1 MKTMWLPSYATRS
14 ERLCRFA
21 VVTFAFAVLIFL
33 IGPLFVV
40 FPLSVSKDPFFT
52 FPIQEYSWRWYT
64 DFFENPRWT
73 QSLFNSLVAALLST
87 ALATFFGTLAAL
99 GISRPGF
106 PARKAV
112 MALMISP
119 MIMPVVIVAVGAYMF
134 FGTLGLTNTR
144 TGLVLAHAALS
155 IPFVVVTVLSALSTY
170 DSNLTRAGASLG
182 AGPVSVFFAVTLP
195 LILPGIVSGALLAF
209 AVSFDEVIVALFLTG
224 AEQRTLPVQMFSG
237 IRDQIN
243 PTIMAAAS
251 LLTTVSIALFLVL
264 NLIRRMRRI

>member
-1 MKTMWLPSYATRS
+1 MWLPAYATRS
-14 ERLCRFA
+14 ERLCRIA
-21 VVTFAFAVLIFL
+21 VVLFAFAVLAFL

-52 FPIQEYSWRWYT
+52 FPIREYSWRWYA
-64 DFFENPRWT
+64 DFFQNARWM
-73 QSLFNSLVAALLST
+73 QSLVNSLAAAALST
-87 ALATFFGTLAAL
+87 LIATVLGTLAAL

-134 FGTLGLTNTR
+134 FGSLGLTNTR
-144 TGLVLAHAALS
+144 TGLVLAHAALA

-170 DSNLTRAGASLG
+170 DTNLSRAGASLG

-224 AEQRTLPVQMFSG
+224 ADQRTLPVQMFSG

-243 PTIMAAAS
+243 PTIMAAPS
-251 LLTTVSIALFLVL
+251 LLTTVSIALFVVL
-264 NLIRRMRRI
+264 SLIGRARRA

>member
-1 MKTMWLPSYATRS
+1 MWLPAYATAG
-14 ERLCRFA
+14 ERAGRLLVLLFA
-21 VVTFAFAVLIFL
+21 AAVLVFL

-52 FPIQEYSWRWYT
+52 FPIKEYSLRWYA
-64 DFFENPRWT
+64 DFFQNSRWT
-73 QSLFNSLVAALLST
+73 HSLVNSLVAAFFST
-87 ALATFFGTLAAL
+87 CLATLLGTLAAL
-99 GISRPGF
+99 GINRPGF
-106 PARKAV
+106 PWRKAV

-134 FGTLGLTNTR
+134 FGSFGLTDTR

-170 DSNLTRAGASLG
+170 DNNLTRAGASLG
-182 AGPVSVFFAVTLP
+182 AGPVSVFFVVTLP

-224 AEQRTLPVQMFSG
+224 ADQRTLPVQMFSG

-251 LLTTVSIALFLVL
+251 LLTTVSIALFVLL
-264 NLIRRMRRI
+264 NLLRRLRRA

>member
-1 MKTMWLPSYATRS
+1 MWLPAYATRS
-14 ERLCRFA
+14 ERLGRLLVVLFA
-21 VVTFAFAVLIFL
+21 VAVLVFL

-52 FPIQEYSWRWYT
+52 FPIKEYSWRWYV
-64 DFFENPRWT
+64 DFFENTRWT
-73 QSLFNSLVAALLST
+73 RSLANSLIAAAFST
-87 ALATFFGTLAAL
+87 ALATFLGTLAAL

-106 PARKAV
+106 PWRKAV

-134 FGTLGLTNTR
+134 FGALGLTDTR
-144 TGLVLAHAALS
+144 TGLVLAHAGLA

-170 DSNLTRAGASLG
+170 DADLTRAGASLG

-224 AEQRTLPVQMFSG
+224 ADQRTLPVQMFSG

-251 LLTTVSIALFLVL
+251 LLTTVSIALFVL
-264 NLIRRMRRI
+264 LSLIRRVRRA

>member
-1 MKTMWLPSYATRS
+1 MWLPAYATRS
-14 ERLCRFA
+14 ERLCRLA
-21 VVTFAFAVLIFL
+21 VVLFAFAVLAFL

-52 FPIQEYSWRWYT
+52 FPIREYSWRWYA
-64 DFFENPRWT
+64 DFFQNARWMH
-73 QSLFNSLVAALLST
+73 SLVNSLVAAAAST
-87 ALATFFGTLAAL
+87 LLATFLGTLAAL

-134 FGTLGLTNTR
+134 FGSLGLTNTR
-144 TGLVLAHAALS
+144 TGLVLAHAALA

-170 DSNLTRAGASLG
+170 DSNLSRAGASLG

-209 AVSFDEVIVALFLTG
+209 AVSFDEVIVALSLTG
-224 AEQRTLPVQMFSG
+224 ADQRTLPVQMFSG

-251 LLTTVSIALFLVL
+251 LLTTVSIALFVVL
-264 NLIRRMRRI
+264 NLIGRAHRA

>member
-1 MKTMWLPSYATRS
+1 MLWLPAYATRS
-14 ERLCRFA
+14 ERFSRFL
-21 VVTFAFAVLIFL
+21 VVTFAVAVLVFL

-52 FPIQEYSWRWYT
+52 FPIKDYSLRWYL
-64 DFFENPRWT
+64 DFFENSRWT
-73 QSLFNSLVAALLST
+73 QSLLNSVIAATFST
-87 ALATFFGTLAAL
+87 AIATLLGTLAAL

-106 PARKAV
+106 PFRKAV

-134 FGTLGLTNTR
+134 FGALGLTNTR
-144 TGLVLAHAALS
+144 TGLVLAHAALA

-170 DSNLTRAGASLG
+170 DNNLTRAGTSLG

-224 AEQRTLPVQMFSG
+224 ADQRTLPVQMFSG

-251 LLTTVSIALFLVL
+251 LLTTASISLFVL
-264 NLIRRMRRI
+264 LSVIRKVRKA

>member
-1 MKTMWLPSYATRS
+1 MWLPAYATRS
-14 ERLCRFA
+14 ERLCRLA
-21 VVTFAFAVLIFL
+21 VVLFAFAVLAFL

-52 FPIQEYSWRWYT
+52 FPIREYSWRWYA
-64 DFFENPRWT
+64 DFFQNARWMH
-73 QSLFNSLVAALLST
+73 SLANSLAAAALST
-87 ALATFFGTLAAL
+87 LIATVLGTLAAL

-134 FGTLGLTNTR
+134 FGSLGLTNTR
-144 TGLVLAHAALS
+144 TGLVLAHAALA

-170 DSNLTRAGASLG
+170 DTNLSRAGASLG

-195 LILPGIVSGALLAF
+195 LILPGIVSSALLAF

-224 AEQRTLPVQMFSG
+224 ADQRTLPVQMFSG

-264 NLIRRMRRI
+264 SLIGRARRA

>member
-1 MKTMWLPSYATRS
+1 MWLPAYATRS
-14 ERLCRFA
+14 ERLGRLLVVLFA
-21 VVTFAFAVLIFL
+21 VAVLVFL

-52 FPIQEYSWRWYT
+52 FPIKEYSWRWYA
-64 DFFENPRWT
+64 DFFENTRWT
-73 QSLFNSLVAALLST
+73 RSLVNSLIAAAFST
-87 ALATFFGTLAAL
+87 ALATFLGTLAAL

-106 PARKAV
+106 PWRKAV

-134 FGTLGLTNTR
+134 FGALGLTDTR
-144 TGLVLAHAALS
+144 TGLVLAHAGLA
-155 IPFVVVTVLSALSTY
+155 IPFVVVTVLSALSIY
-170 DSNLTRAGASLG
+170 DANLTRAGASLG

-224 AEQRTLPVQMFSG
+224 ADQRTLPVQMFSG

-251 LLTTVSIALFLVL
+251 LLTTVSIALFVL
-264 NLIRRMRRI
+264 LSLIRRVRRA

>member
-1 MKTMWLPSYATRS
+1 MWLPAYATRS
-14 ERLCRFA
+14 ERIGRLLVVLFA
-21 VVTFAFAVLIFL
+21 GAVLLFL

-40 FPLSVSKDPFFT
+40 FPLSFSKDPFFT
-52 FPIQEYSWRWYT
+52 FPIKDYSLRWYE
-64 DFFENPRWT
+64 DFFQNSRWT
-73 QSLFNSLVAALLST
+73 RSLMNSLAAAFFST
-87 ALATFFGTLAAL
+87 LIATVLGTLAAL

-106 PARKAV
+106 PGRKAV
-112 MALMISP
+112 MALVISP

-134 FGTLGLTNTR
+134 FGSLGLTNTR
-144 TGLVLAHAALS
+144 TGLVLAHAALAV
-155 IPFVVVTVLSALSTY
+155 PFVVVTVLSALSTY
-170 DSNLTRAGASLG
+170 DGNLTRAGASLG

-224 AEQRTLPVQMFSG
+224 ADQRTLPVQMFSG

-251 LLTTVSIALFLVL
+251 LLTTVSILLFVML
-264 NLIRRMRRI
+264 NLIRRLRRA

>member
-1 MKTMWLPSYATRS
+1 MWLPAYATRS
-14 ERLCRFA
+14 ERLCRLA
-21 VVTFAFAVLIFL
+21 VVLFAFAVLAFL

-52 FPIQEYSWRWYT
+52 FPIREYSWRWYA
-64 DFFENPRWT
+64 DFFQNARWMH
-73 QSLFNSLVAALLST
+73 SLVNSLVAAAAST
-87 ALATFFGTLAAL
+87 LIATFLGTLAAL

-134 FGTLGLTNTR
+134 FGSLGLTNTR
-144 TGLVLAHAALS
+144 TGLVLAHAALA

-170 DSNLTRAGASLG
+170 DSNLSRAGASLG
-182 AGPVSVFFAVTLP
+182 AGPVSVFFVVTLP

-224 AEQRTLPVQMFSG
+224 ADQRTLPVQMFSG

-251 LLTTVSIALFLVL
+251 LLTTVSIALFVVL
-264 NLIRRMRRI
+264 NLIGRARRA

>member
-1 MKTMWLPSYATRS
+1 MWLPAYATRS
-14 ERLCRFA
+14 ERLCRLA
-21 VVTFAFAVLIFL
+21 VVAFAFAVLVFL

-52 FPIQEYSWRWYT
+52 FPIQEYSWRWYV
-64 DFFENPRWT
+64 DFFENTRWT
-73 QSLFNSLVAALLST
+73 KSLLNSLVAALFST
-87 ALATFFGTLAAL
+87 AIATLLGTLAAL

-106 PARKAV
+106 PARKVV

-134 FGTLGLTNTR
+134 FGSIGLTNTR

-170 DSNLTRAGASLG
+170 DTNLTRAGASLG

-195 LILPGIVSGALLAF
+195 LISPGIVSGALLAF

-251 LLTTVSIALFLVL
+251 LLTTVSIALFVALS
-264 NLIRRMRRI
+264 LIRSARKA